1 MFQWNIAIPI
11 NLTNQS
17 WRRPYSPM
25 RVVVHPAVMGMLMK
39 WKHLT
44 NLTLIKDWK
53 IRRQNCCSVCS
64 VHWKRRLQ
72 LTSEP
77 VTYSHEVRDKKNS
90 MNFFMNSC
98 GTEEKRARARARV
111 SFDNCVCLL
120 CCCEFHRFLPLFSFW
135 WRFTMKDQIHL
146 PKKLRRLGKSDQTD

>member
-111 SFDNCVCLL
+111 SLLIIAFVYYVAVNSIAFFPFSHFDEDLL
-120 CCCEFHRFLPLFSFW
+120 
-135 WRFTMKDQIHL
+135 WRTKYTSQKNYED
-146 PKKLRRLGKSDQTD
+146 